1 MQSDAGS
8 LGAEYESESESHQ
21 HQDNCAEKCGPES
34 ANVEAGYQGAR
45 QQQNQCVDHQDKQA
59 ERKDADGE
67 RQQLQQESQRGIE
80 KADDEGREQ
89 RRLREAVD
97 NAGYTGPIEVEI
109 FNDEVWKNVGDETI
123 EQIKQSFLEFV

>member
-1 MQSDAGS
+1 M
-8 LGAEYESESESHQ
+8 ESW
-21 HQDNCAEKCGPES
+21 D
-34 ANVEAGYQGAR
+34 QGAR
-45 QQQNQCVDHQDKQA
+45 QQQNQCVDNQDKQT
-59 ERKDADGE
+59 EGEDADGE
-67 RQQLQQESQRGIE
+67 RQQLQQESQRGVE